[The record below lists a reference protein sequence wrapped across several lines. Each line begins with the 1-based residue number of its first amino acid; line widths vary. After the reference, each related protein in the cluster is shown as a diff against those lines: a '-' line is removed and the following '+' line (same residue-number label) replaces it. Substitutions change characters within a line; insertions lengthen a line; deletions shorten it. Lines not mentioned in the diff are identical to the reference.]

1 MPHLLI
7 SVKRLQSTEYP
18 EAAWNII
25 VCLTCIV
32 ITLFEVGSEI
42 SGTQKCPFLGTGLEA
57 VASSKLGVPCTGP
70 RRGVCR
76 AAQAVC
82 C

>member
-7 SVKRLQSTEYP
+7 SVKRLQSTEYT

-32 ITLFEVGSEI
+32 TILFEVGSEI
-42 SGTQKCPFLGTGLEA
+42 SGTQKYPFLGTGLEA
-57 VASSKLGVPCTGP
+57 VASSKLGVPCTGL
-70 RRGVCR
+70 RLGVCR
-76 AAQAVC
+76 SAQAVC